1 MPVPEIEKI
10 LEANEHIID
19 SFSWI
24 TASINNFEDSLV
36 IQTHID
42 SLANARPIP
51 LKLYATQPNYFETA
65 ETNYLQEYYVVLD
78 EDDKEWH
85 KALGLQH
92 PMNVATDLA
101 EVLYTARGSQGLA
114 TFGWIDDTYGVFPL
128 FDQPDRIDN
137 KEYGNFMLR
146 LQMETNQYMIEH
158 LTRVLW
164 SLEYCPGFYIMGRG
178 GRKIPFQDA
187 LTSIPMYA
195 KYARLRI
202 DQVPMEKLSIRLK
215 EPTNKNHIKFLKDS
229 IQQTLEQE
237 GFKD

>member
-85 KALGLQH
+85 KALGL
-92 PMNVATDLA
+92 
-101 EVLYTARGSQGLA
+101 
-114 TFGWIDDTYGVFPL
+114 
-128 FDQPDRIDN
+128 
-137 KEYGNFMLR
+137 
-146 LQMETNQYMIEH
+146 
-158 LTRVLW
+158 
-164 SLEYCPGFYIMGRG
+164 
-178 GRKIPFQDA
+178 
-187 LTSIPMYA
+187 
-195 KYARLRI
+195 
-202 DQVPMEKLSIRLK
+202 
-215 EPTNKNHIKFLKDS
+215 
-229 IQQTLEQE
+229 
-237 GFKD
+237 